1 MARLITRRW
10 LLGRT
15 LLVALTLAA
24 AGAGQA
30 DAAGRPKGASA
41 AAPAA
46 IAPAA
51 AATEP
56 ARPGLLVF
64 AAASLADALEEVDR
78 AFTAATGVRV
88 AASYAASSVLA
99 KQIEAG
105 APADA
110 FFSADLAWVD
120 YLEKRGL
127 IKPGSRR
134 DVLTNT
140 LVLIAP
146 ADSPLRLRIAPG
158 LDLAGALEGG
168 RLAIA
173 DPDSVP
179 AGEYARAAL
188 TRLGVWS
195 RVSDRVVR
203 GENVRAALAYVARG
217 EAPLGIV
224 YGTDAQAER
233 RVRVVAVFPEDS
245 HPPITYPVAL
255 TARARPEAAQL
266 VEFLMGDAARQIFV
280 RYGFTAPSQPQLRNF
295 RKAREAADRGD
306 RVIVKGE
313 NREYVFERRLAPTEH
328 PFVGLEGVFGAVRLP
343 RDKASLREKNRRQH
357 LPSFGIAVVL
367 PTAKSNRLGGPVAP
381 AAIESNRL

>member
-1 MARLITRRW
+1 MR
-10 LLGRT
+10 
-15 LLVALTLAA
+15 AA
-24 AGAGQA
+24 TGAGQA
-30 DAAGRPKGASA
+30 DAAGRAKGAAATAPGA
-41 AAPAA
+41 AA
-46 IAPAA
+46 APAA

-56 ARPGLLVF
+56 ARRELLVF
-64 AAASLADALEEVDR
+64 AAASLSDALEEVGR

-110 FFSADLAWVD
+110 FFSADVAWVD

-127 IKPGSRR
+127 IQPSSRR
-134 DVLTNT
+134 DVLRNT

-146 ADSPLRLRIAPG
+146 ADSTLRLRIAPG
-158 LDLAGALEGG
+158 FDLAGALKGG

-195 RVSDRVVR
+195 RVSDRAVR

-224 YGTDAQAER
+224 YRTDAQAER
-233 RVRVVAVFPEDS
+233 RVRVVDVFPEDS
-245 HPPITYPVAL
+245 HPP
-255 TARARPEAAQL
+255 
-266 VEFLMGDAARQIFV
+266 
-280 RYGFTAPSQPQLRNF
+280 
-295 RKAREAADRGD
+295 
-306 RVIVKGE
+306 
-313 NREYVFERRLAPTEH
+313 
-328 PFVGLEGVFGAVRLP
+328 
-343 RDKASLREKNRRQH
+343 
-357 LPSFGIAVVL
+357 
-367 PTAKSNRLGGPVAP
+367 
-381 AAIESNRL
+381 

>member
-1 MARLITRRW
+1 MARLITRRL
-10 LLGRT
+10 LLGRA
-15 LLVALTLAA
+15 LLAGLMRAA
-24 AGAGQA
+24 TGAGQA
-30 DAAGRPKGASA
+30 DAAGRAKGAAATAPGA
-41 AAPAA
+41 AA
-46 IAPAA
+46 APAA

-56 ARPGLLVF
+56 ARRELLVF
-64 AAASLADALEEVDR
+64 AAASLSDALEEVGR

-110 FFSADLAWVD
+110 FFSADVAWVD

-127 IKPGSRR
+127 IQPSSRR
-134 DVLTNT
+134 DVLRNT

-146 ADSPLRLRIAPG
+146 ADSTLRLRIAPG
-158 LDLAGALEGG
+158 FDLAGALKGG

-195 RVSDRVVR
+195 RVSDRAVR

-224 YGTDAQAER
+224 YRTDAQAER
-233 RVRVVAVFPEDS
+233 RVRVVDVFPEDS
-245 HPPITYPVAL
+245 HPPITYVVAL
-255 TARARPEAAQL
+255 TSRARPEAAQL
-266 VEFLMGDAARQIFV
+266 VEFLTGDAARQIFV
-280 RYGFTAPSQPQLRNF
+280 RYGFTAPPGPQLR
-295 RKAREAADRGD
+295 K
-306 RVIVKGE
+306 
-313 NREYVFERRLAPTEH
+313 
-328 PFVGLEGVFGAVRLP
+328 
-343 RDKASLREKNRRQH
+343 
-357 LPSFGIAVVL
+357 
-367 PTAKSNRLGGPVAP
+367 
-381 AAIESNRL
+381 

>member
-1 MARLITRRW
+1 MARLITRRL
-10 LLGRT
+10 LLGRA
-15 LLVALTLAA
+15 LLAGLMRAA
-24 AGAGQA
+24 TGAGQA
-30 DAAGRPKGASA
+30 DAAGRAKGAAATAPGA
-41 AAPAA
+41 AA
-46 IAPAA
+46 APAA

-56 ARPGLLVF
+56 ARRELLVF
-64 AAASLADALEEVDR
+64 AAASLSEALEEVGR

-110 FFSADLAWVD
+110 FFSADVAWVD

-127 IKPGSRR
+127 IQPSSRR
-134 DVLTNT
+134 DVLRNT

-146 ADSPLRLRIAPG
+146 ADSTLRLRIAPG
-158 LDLAGALEGG
+158 FDLAGALKGG

-195 RVSDRVVR
+195 RVSDRAVR

-224 YGTDAQAER
+224 YRTDARAEK
-233 RVRVVAVFPEDS
+233 RVRVVDVFPEDS
-245 HPPITYPVAL
+245 HPPITYALAL
-255 TARARPEAAQL
+255 TVRAPPKAAQL
-266 VEFLMGDAARQIFV
+266 VEFLTGDVARQIFV
-280 RYGFTAPSQPQLRNF
+280 RYGFTAPP
-295 RKAREAADRGD
+295 G
-306 RVIVKGE
+306 
-313 NREYVFERRLAPTEH
+313 
-328 PFVGLEGVFGAVRLP
+328 P
-343 RDKASLREKNRRQH
+343 RSGK
-357 LPSFGIAVVL
+357 
-367 PTAKSNRLGGPVAP
+367 
-381 AAIESNRL
+381 

>member
-1 MARLITRRW
+1 MARLITRRL
-10 LLGRT
+10 LLGRA
-15 LLVALTLAA
+15 LLAGLMRAA
-24 AGAGQA
+24 TGAGQA
-30 DAAGRPKGASA
+30 DAAGRAKGAAATAPGA
-41 AAPAA
+41 AA
-46 IAPAA
+46 APAA

-56 ARPGLLVF
+56 ARRELLVF
-64 AAASLADALEEVDR
+64 AAASLSDALEEVGQ

-110 FFSADLAWVD
+110 FFSADVAWVD

-127 IKPGSRR
+127 IQPSSRR
-134 DVLTNT
+134 DVLRNT

-146 ADSPLRLRIAPG
+146 ADSTLRLRIAPG
-158 LDLAGALEGG
+158 FDLAGALKGG

-195 RVSDRVVR
+195 RVSDRAVR

-224 YGTDAQAER
+224 YRTDARAER
-233 RVRVVAVFPEDS
+233 RVRVVDVFPEDS
-245 HPPITYPVAL
+245 HPPITYVVAL
-255 TARARPEAAQL
+255 TSRARPEAAQL
-266 VEFLMGDAARQIFV
+266 VEFLTGDAARQIFV
-280 RYGFTAPSQPQLRNF
+280 RYGFTAPPGPQ
-295 RKAREAADRGD
+295 ARE
-306 RVIVKGE
+306 
-313 NREYVFERRLAPTEH
+313 
-328 PFVGLEGVFGAVRLP
+328 
-343 RDKASLREKNRRQH
+343 
-357 LPSFGIAVVL
+357 
-367 PTAKSNRLGGPVAP
+367 
-381 AAIESNRL
+381 

>member
-1 MARLITRRW
+1 MARLIARRW
-10 LLGRT
+10 LLGPV
-15 LLVALTLAA
+15 LIAGFMFAA
-24 AGAGQA
+24 AGTVRSE
-30 DAAGRPKGASA
+30 AAGRARATAGSA
-41 AAPAA
+41 GE
-46 IAPAA
+46 AA
-51 AATEP
+51 AAEA
-56 ARPGLLVF
+56 ARRGLLVF

-105 APADA
+105 APADV

-120 YLEKRGL
+120 YLEKRRL

-134 DVLTNT
+134 DVLTNA

-146 ADSPLRLRIAPG
+146 VDSPLRLKIAPG
-158 LDLAGALEGG
+158 FDLAGALAGG

-195 RVSDRVVR
+195 RVSDRAVR
-203 GENVRAALAYVARG
+203 GENVRTALAYVARG

-224 YGTDAQAER
+224 YRTDALAEK
-233 RVRVVAVFPEDS
+233 RVRVADVFPEDS

-255 TARARPEAAQL
+255 TADARPEASQL
-266 VEFLMGDAARQIFV
+266 VEFLTGDVARQIFL
-280 RYGFTAPSQPQLRNF
+280 RYGFTAPPHPQLR
-295 RKAREAADRGD
+295 
-306 RVIVKGE
+306 
-313 NREYVFERRLAPTEH
+313 
-328 PFVGLEGVFGAVRLP
+328 
-343 RDKASLREKNRRQH
+343 Q
-357 LPSFGIAVVL
+357 
-367 PTAKSNRLGGPVAP
+367 
-381 AAIESNRL
+381 

>member
-1 MARLITRRW
+1 MARLITRRL
-10 LLGRT
+10 LLGRA
-15 LLVALTLAA
+15 LLAGLMRAA
-24 AGAGQA
+24 TGAGQA
-30 DAAGRPKGASA
+30 DAAGRAKGAAATAPGA
-41 AAPAA
+41 AA
-46 IAPAA
+46 APAA

-56 ARPGLLVF
+56 ARRELLVF
-64 AAASLADALEEVDR
+64 AAASLSDALEEVGQ

-110 FFSADLAWVD
+110 FFSADVAWVD

-127 IKPGSRR
+127 LQPSSRR
-134 DVLTNT
+134 DVLRNM

-146 ADSPLRLRIAPG
+146 ADSTLRLRIAPG
-158 LDLAGALEGG
+158 FDLAGALKGG

-195 RVSDRVVR
+195 RVSDRAVR

-224 YGTDAQAER
+224 YRTDARAEK
-233 RVRVVAVFPEDS
+233 RVRVVDVFPEDS
-245 HPPITYPVAL
+245 HPPITYALAL
-255 TARARPEAAQL
+255 TARAPPKAAQL
-266 VEFLMGDAARQIFV
+266 VEFLTGDAARQIFV
-280 RYGFTAPSQPQLRNF
+280 RYGFTAPPGPQ
-295 RKAREAADRGD
+295 ARE
-306 RVIVKGE
+306 
-313 NREYVFERRLAPTEH
+313 
-328 PFVGLEGVFGAVRLP
+328 
-343 RDKASLREKNRRQH
+343 
-357 LPSFGIAVVL
+357 
-367 PTAKSNRLGGPVAP
+367 
-381 AAIESNRL
+381 